1 MPEAKAAPLV
11 SARDLALIAVFV
23 GVTAALGLI
32 PPVPVGPVP
41 ITAQSMG
48 MVLCGAVL
56 GPKRGGLSMALFMLL
71 VGVGLP
77 LLAGGRGGIG
87 VLLGPSVGFFIG
99 WIVLAGLIG
108 FLTYRVGRPYRV
120 WVGIVINIACSL
132 LLYVFGIA
140 GMMAIT
146 KMTLS
151 AAVVANLPF
160 LPGDAIKA
168 VLGALIAAG
177 VHKAV
182 PDLIGAKIDRN

>member
-87 VLLGPSVGFFIG
+87 ILLGPSVGFF
-99 WIVLAGLIG
+99 
-108 FLTYRVGRPYRV
+108 VG
-120 WVGIVINIACSL
+120 
-132 LLYVFGIA
+132 
-140 GMMAIT
+140 
-146 KMTLS
+146 
-151 AAVVANLPF
+151 
-160 LPGDAIKA
+160 
-168 VLGALIAAG
+168 
-177 VHKAV
+177 
-182 PDLIGAKIDRN
+182 

>member
-1 MPEAKAAPLV
+1 M
-11 SARDLALIAVFV
+11 
-23 GVTAALGLI
+23 
-32 PPVPVGPVP
+32 
-41 ITAQSMG
+41 
-48 MVLCGAVL
+48 
-56 GPKRGGLSMALFMLL
+56 
-71 VGVGLP
+71 
-77 LLAGGRGGIG
+77 
-87 VLLGPSVGFFIG
+87 
-99 WIVLAGLIG
+99 AGLIG